1 MSGDKIIV
9 FFDLEATGLDTHV
22 CDIIQLSAICGR
34 MDFNRYILP
43 TRPLS
48 ESAKQVTGLAFRDG
62 RLFLHG
68 TRVETVSLV
77 DALTSFLDYL
87 RSFRKPVLLA
97 AHSAMRF
104 DAPVITRWLRKHSLF
119 NEFQQ
124 VVSGFVDTFPLS
136 KNLHR
141 GLSSYSQV
149 NLVRHFLGKSYS
161 AHNGVED
168 ARMLQEL
175 FNSWSP
181 NQRNISRVTYST

>member
-1 MSGDKIIV
+1 MSGGKIIV
-9 FFDLEATGLDTHV
+9 FFDLEATGLDTDV
-22 CDIIQLSAICGR
+22 CDIIQLGAICGR

-43 TRPLS
+43 TRPLT
-48 ESAKQVTGLAFRDG
+48 ESAKQVTGLTCRDG
-62 RLFLHG
+62 CLFLRR
-68 TRVETVSLV
+68 TQVETVPMEE
-77 DALTSFLDYL
+77 ALTSFLDYL

-104 DAPVITRWLRKHSLF
+104 DAPVITRWLRKHSLHT
-119 NEFQQ
+119 EFKQ

-149 NLVRHFLGKSYS
+149 NMVRHFLGKTYS

-168 ARMLQEL
+168 ASMLQEL

-181 NQRNISRVTYST
+181 SQKSISRVTYST